1 LRDPASENWH
11 LDKRIPVALI
21 IALLMQFGLGVWW
34 IASIE
39 GRVTSLEEKAIVVTT
54 VPIDISGMKEQ
65 LRGIEKSLERVE
77 KYIDS
82 IKGSSR

>member
-1 LRDPASENWH
+1 MIDPASESWH

-21 IALLMQFGLGVWW
+21 LALLAQFGGGVWW
-34 IASIE
+34 ISSIE
-39 GRVTSLEEKAIVVTT
+39 SRVTFLEKQAIIVNT

-77 KYIDS
+77 KYIDGT
-82 IKGSSR
+82 KGE